1 MIFIEGYSLS
11 CSLGKN
17 AKESVQKIQKKV
29 AEPSTLEDGNRY
41 YYINDHQ
48 EQNYYE
54 SIIKIA
60 KEAILDAKLSKEE
73 LHKTGLFIGTSSA
86 KLPINEALLK
96 ANNEMLEK
104 LNLSE
109 LSSIV
114 MDALEINSFNTII
127 STACTS
133 SANAL
138 LQAKEMIE
146 AGLIEKALV
155 LGVELFNELS
165 IKGFNSFQLLSQ
177 DKIRPFDKHRNGVI
191 LGEGLSAIVLG
202 KKKSPFEF
210 TSGSI
215 LVDTASITSPT
226 SINLI
231 KVMKETMR
239 KAKLSPMDISAI
251 KAHATGTVENDKA
264 EAQALISLFPSHTHI
279 MALKP
284 YIGHTMGACGSNELV
299 LLMESLKQNFIP
311 KTLNFSL
318 IDDIHPIEPISVNTA
333 AVSGYYLLNYL
344 GFGGNNCC
352 LIIKYN
358 GA

>member
-1 MIFIEGYSLS
+1 MIYIEGYSLN
-11 CSLGKN
+11 CSLGKS
-17 AKESVQKIQKKV
+17 ATESILNLQKRVVQ
-29 AEPSTLEDGNRY
+29 PSTLSDDNKY
-41 YYINDHQ
+41 YYIEEHQ

-54 SIIKIA
+54 SIVKIA
-60 KEAILDAKLSKEE
+60 REAILDAKISKEE
-73 LHKTGLFIGTSSA
+73 LHKIGLFIGTSSA

-96 ANNEMLEK
+96 ANDEMLEK

-114 MDALEINSFNTII
+114 MEELEIKGFNTII

-155 LGVELFNELS
+155 VGIELFNELS

-177 DKIRPFDKHRNGVI
+177 DKIRPFDKHRDGVI

-202 KKKSPFEF
+202 RKQSSFEF

-226 SINLI
+226 STNLI
-231 KVMKETMR
+231 KVMKNAMT
-239 KAKLSPMDISAI
+239 KAKLSPKDISTI
-251 KAHATGTVENDKA
+251 KAHATGTLENDKA
-264 EAQALISLFPSHTHI
+264 EAEAIIHLFPSYTNI
-279 MALKP
+279 TTLKP
-284 YIGHTMGACGSNELV
+284 YIGHTMGACGTNELV

-311 KTLNFSL
+311 KALNFSQV
-318 IDDIHPIEPISVNTA
+318 DDIHPLKPLTLNIPAI
-333 AVSGYYLLNYL
+333 SGYYLLNYL

>member
-11 CSLGKN
+11 CSLGRN

-41 YYINDHQ
+41 YYIDEQ
-48 EQNYYE
+48 KEQNYYE
-54 SIIKIA
+54 SIVSISKD
-60 KEAILDAKLSKEE
+60 AISNANLTQEE
-73 LHKTGLFIGTSSA
+73 VSRLGLFIGTSSA
-86 KLPINEALLK
+86 KLPINEAYLK
-96 ANNEMLEK
+96 ANDEILAK

-109 LSSIV
+109 LNSIV
-114 MDALEINSFNTII
+114 MKSLEIKGFNTII

-133 SANAL
+133 SSNAL

-146 AGLIEKALV
+146 SGLIEKALV
-155 LGVELFNELS
+155 VGVELFNELS

-177 DKIRPFDKHRNGVI
+177 NKIRPFDKHRDGVI

-202 KKKSPFEF
+202 KKQSSFEF

-226 SINLI
+226 STNLI
-231 KVMKETMR
+231 KVMKNAMT
-239 KAKLSPMDISAI
+239 KAKLSPKDISTI
-251 KAHATGTVENDKA
+251 KAHATGTLENDKA
-264 EAQALISLFPSHTHI
+264 EAEAIIHLFPSDTNI
-279 MALKP
+279 TTLKP
-284 YIGHTMGACGSNELV
+284 YIGHTMGACGTNELV

-311 KTLNFSL
+311 KALNFSQV
-318 IDDIHPIEPISVNTA
+318 DDIHPLKPLTLNIPAI
-333 AVSGYYLLNYL
+333 SGYYLLNYL